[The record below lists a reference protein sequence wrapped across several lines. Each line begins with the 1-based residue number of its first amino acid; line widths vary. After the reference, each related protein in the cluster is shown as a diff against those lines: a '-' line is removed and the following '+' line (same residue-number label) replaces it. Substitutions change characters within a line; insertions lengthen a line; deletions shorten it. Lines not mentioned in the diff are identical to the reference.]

1 MNRWD
6 EIQGLARDIASN
18 VHADP
23 QARDAMADGLI
34 KLCGLMIGAV
44 GKAVSIDGES
54 SMNMGESVDADVA
67 AYSRYMVGERV
78 QDAAKEAVEQSS
90 NPGCDL
96 DRWTRPSPG
105 DSCACGHVPSVH
117 EGGRCTG
124 EQYNREACKG
134 GPCTGFVRREPTGGW
149 RHVDRRPAALR
160 GSGPVT
166 VTVAEPQH
174 AHNWVTA
181 LDEMGQPARDAAGE
195 TWQHCGV
202 CGVLPPSRPC
212 CYGARCVTCRYGG
225 PMGGCCFP
233 LGAVCPKHH

>member
-23 QARDAMADGLI
+23 VARDAMADDLI
-34 KLCGLMIGAV
+34 KLCGAMINAT
-44 GKAVSIDGES
+44 GKVVACEGEAA
-54 SMNMGESVDADVA
+54 MNMGESDDADA
-67 AYSRYMVGERV
+67 AAHARYLVGERI
-78 QDAAKEAVEQSS
+78 QDAAREAVEEST
-90 NPGCDL
+90 NPKVDL

-105 DSCACGHVPSVH
+105 DGCACGHVPSVH
-117 EGGRCTG
+117 VDGRCTG

-160 GSGPVT
+160 RSGPVT
-166 VTVAEPQH
+166 VVVPDEPVQLGNPNPVDLSDFEPH
-174 AHNWVTA
+174 RHNWVTA
-181 LDEMGQPARDAAGE
+181 LDEMGQPARDAAGK

-202 CGVLPPSRPC
+202 CGALQ
-212 CYGARCVTCRYGG
+212 G
-225 PMGGCCFP
+225 
-233 LGAVCPKHH
+233 